1 MYQFHAQVLFDS
13 AYMNRFGARKGFNL
27 VYWSL
32 RKIKKRLVKQQRE
45 MLETLSQ
52 LEIGEGRGW
61 FRHWIFV
68 RHFGPPE
75 EGIETERKRKSI
87 PKPQQQKETFLADS
101 IIYFQE

>member
-52 LEIGEGRGW
+52 LEIGERKGVVSPLDICAPFWAAGR
-61 FRHWIFV
+61 R
-68 RHFGPPE
+68 
-75 EGIETERKRKSI
+75 
-87 PKPQQQKETFLADS
+87 D
-101 IIYFQE
+101 